1 MHGAAEKL
9 VRVPLVL
16 MENVV
21 AAHNIHNLSSSLQ
34 DNSAGRQMLW
44 NDKIFLLPSIPC

>member
-1 MHGAAEKL
+1 MKGISGAAEKF

-21 AAHNIHNLSSSLQ
+21 AAHYKHDLLQ
-34 DNSAGRQMLW
+34 DNPAGRQMLR
-44 NDKIFLLPSIPC
+44 NGEIF